1 MRMESVPAV
10 EAGAYRHFKGNYYWA
25 FGLALHSETEEP
37 LVVYRALYGDAGLW
51 VRPLSLFT
59 SPVDRAKYPDAAQEM
74 RFEKVPDEEV
84 AGLRA
89 AHPDWFVL

>member
-1 MRMESVPAV
+1 MESVPAIEV
-10 EAGAYRHFKGNYYWA
+10 GAYRHFKGNFYWV
-25 FGLALHSETEEP
+25 FGVARHSETEEQ

-59 SPVDRAKYPDAAQEM
+59 SPVDREKYPDAAQEK

-84 AGLRA
+84 AQLRA
-89 AHPDWFVL
+89 AHPEWFCL